1 MSDRFT
7 VSGTSINL
15 GETFQLADLPQVD
28 VEKFDAIERAAV
40 ERVITEQQTSLIQLQ
55 TDVLEVQTERDALS
69 NQLSTVVDDRDR
81 LQERV
86 QELEAQRPALEPK
99 TVFQSLGTALEA
111 ADESLSS
118 ERYRVDDVDFTL
130 KANVTQ
136 TEDGVQ
142 MYLPSVD
149 ESSLSTNLSE
159 ISFKLRAPRTT
170 ADRPE
175 ASYVEVPELSGLS
188 REAAVRRLN
197 VANFSLGSVESVS
210 DPTTTPG
217 AVVEQF
223 PEAFAVAE
231 PGASV
236 DLVLAAEPEPPSD
249 PETDAEDE
257 PPSDADAEGEEPV
270 DTTDDGTPSEPA
282 TETDDATSEADDA
295 PTETDEETRTDGLE
309 GSEAERMEAFR
320 RAIVTAYPDAGPAV
334 VDRLRRAGVTDIESL
349 VELDAE
355 KLADELSIP
364 VEHILTLQEKLGGSE
379 EQMDLESINGIG
391 PTYADRLRDKGIESV
406 AELAE
411 LDPEEAAE
419 ITRAST
425 SRTADWI
432 EEARAAVKR

>member
-1 MSDRFT
+1 MSKET
-7 VSGTSINL
+7 MNL

-28 VEKFDAIERAAV
+28 VDKFDAIERAAV

-55 TDVLEVQTERDALS
+55 TDVIEVQTERDALS

-86 QELEAQRPALEPK
+86 RELEAQRPALEPK

-142 MYLPSVD
+142 MYLPSLD
-149 ESSLSTNLSE
+149 ESSLSANLSE
-159 ISFKLRAPRTT
+159 VSFKLRAPRTT

-197 VANFSLGSVESVS
+197 AANFSLGSVESVS

-236 DLVLAAEPEPPSD
+236 DLVLAAEPAPPEEPPSE

-257 PPSDADAEGEEPV
+257 APSDADAEGEEPV
-270 DTTDDGTPSEPA
+270 DTTDDETPSEPA
-282 TETDDATSEADDA
+282 TETDDAPSEADD
-295 PTETDEETRTDGLE
+295 ETRTDRLE

-334 VDRLRRAGVTDIESL
+334 ADRLRRAGVTDIESL

-364 VEHILTLQEKLGGSE
+364 VEHILTLQKKLGGSE
-379 EQMDLESINGIG
+379 EQMSLESISGIG

-406 AELAE
+406 AALAE
-411 LDPEEAAE
+411 LDPEEASE

-432 EEARAAVKR
+432 EQARAAVKR

>member
-7 VSGTSINL
+7 ASGTSINL

-28 VEKFDAIERAAV
+28 ADKFDAIERAAV

-86 QELEAQRPALEPK
+86 RELEAQRPALEPK

-142 MYLPSVD
+142 MYLPSLD

-159 ISFKLRAPRTT
+159 VSFKLRAPRTT

-197 VANFSLGSVESVS
+197 AANFSLGSVESVS

-231 PGASV
+231 PGSSV
-236 DLVLAAEPEPPSD
+236 DLVLAAEPAPPEEPPSE

-257 PPSDADAEGEEPV
+257 APSDADADAGGEEPV
-270 DTTDDGTPSEPA
+270 DTTGDETPSEPA
-282 TETDDATSEADDA
+282 TETDDAPSEADD
-295 PTETDEETRTDGLE
+295 ETRTDRLE

-334 VDRLRRAGVTDIESL
+334 ADRLRRAGVTDIESL

-364 VEHILTLQEKLGGSE
+364 VEHILTLQKKLGGSE
-379 EQMDLESINGIG
+379 EQMSLESISGIG

-406 AELAE
+406 AALAE
-411 LDPEEAAE
+411 LDPEEASE

-432 EEARAAVKR
+432 EQARAAVKR